1 MEKTEKKIQ
10 PVVRICWNCRNKVGQ
25 DYEIC
30 PKCGRLPIRFDTI
43 PEEREV
49 NIAGSGCRY

>member
-1 MEKTEKKIQ
+1 MNKSERKIR
-10 PVVRICWNCRNKVGQ
+10 PIVRICWNCRNRVRK

-49 NIAGSGCRY
+49 NIDGPGCRY

>member
-25 DYEIC
+25 DYEIF
-30 PKCGRLPIRFDTI
+30 PKCGRLPFVSILFRK
-43 PEEREV
+43 
-49 NIAGSGCRY
+49 NGK

>member
-1 MEKTEKKIQ
+1 MEKTERKIR
-10 PVVRICWNCRNKVGQ
+10 PVVRICWDCRNKVRK

-49 NIAGSGCRY
+49 NIAGPGCRY